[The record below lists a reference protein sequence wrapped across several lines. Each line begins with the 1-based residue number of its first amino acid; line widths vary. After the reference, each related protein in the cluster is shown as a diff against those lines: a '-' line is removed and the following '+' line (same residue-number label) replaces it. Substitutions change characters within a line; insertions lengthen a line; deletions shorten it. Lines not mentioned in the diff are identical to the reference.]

1 MEPKITSLVVRVIRE
16 SSGREVALAYED
28 ALISTGYL
36 DSMTMV
42 SLIIELQAEFGV
54 QFDVSDMSVENFES
68 VRAISKLVQSRI

>member
-1 MEPKITSLVVRVIRE
+1 MEPEITSLVVRVIRE
-16 SSGREVALAYED
+16 SSGREVVLAHED

-42 SLIIELQAEFGV
+42 SLIIELQTEFGV

-68 VRAISKLVQSRI
+68 VRAISKLVQSRL

>member
-16 SSGREVALAYED
+16 HSGREVVLAHED

-42 SLIIELQAEFGV
+42 SLIIELQTEFGV
-54 QFDVSDMSVENFES
+54 QFEVSDMSVENFES
-68 VRAISKLVQSRI
+68 VHAISKLVQSRL